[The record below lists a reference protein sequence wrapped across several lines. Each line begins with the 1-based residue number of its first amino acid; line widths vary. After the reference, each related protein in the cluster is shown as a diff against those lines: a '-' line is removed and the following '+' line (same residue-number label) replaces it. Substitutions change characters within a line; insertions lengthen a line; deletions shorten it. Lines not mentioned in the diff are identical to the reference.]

1 MVIRRGPWTRTSSAT
16 KVRAT
21 GPTEIGPPRLYT
33 RAVLFRVLAGLLGLA
48 AVLGLAVAGR
58 VGWVGYGPPPGD
70 APVRAQVRFLLGA
83 VDDGAGDDMQQLFPE
98 GDYFLR
104 ALTAMAAARSPEA
117 DLEAAR
123 ALRDS
128 LDAPESVVVFGSGMV
143 PEHGIFAAGW
153 ALLVALDV
161 ARIGGQPADLADVR
175 RRAAVVE
182 AALRGSASGF
192 LEGYPGQYW
201 PCDTVVAA
209 AALADAAA
217 LLGETGWTRTVRNWR
232 DRVRRQVDPATG
244 LLPHRVDASGRALE
258 GPRGSSQAV
267 IQTYWA
273 HLGRWGLGDQG
284 DADTWAAFRRTF
296 VVREAGL
303 VGVREYPV
311 GVTGA
316 GDVDSGPLLLGV
328 SASASAVTLA
338 AARTVGDVELA
349 EDLDREAELLGLPVR
364 WGDQRRYALGLL
376 PVGDA
381 FLAWARTRPPG
392 TPAEGDWPRVRPWW
406 DVLAVPFLVP
416 VVGLVLVARPG
427 ARR

>member
-1 MVIRRGPWTRTSSAT
+1 MLV
-16 KVRAT
+16 
-21 GPTEIGPPRLYT
+21 
-33 RAVLFRVLAGLLGLA
+33 GLLGLA

-58 VGWVGYGPPPGD
+58 VVLVGYGPPPG
-70 APVRAQVRFLLGA
+70 AAAVPAQVRFLLSA
-83 VDDGAGDDMQQLFPE
+83 VENGAGEDMQQLFPE

-104 ALTAMAAARSPEA
+104 ALTAMAAARSPEP
-117 DLEAAR
+117 DLAAAR
-123 ALRDS
+123 VLRDS
-128 LDAPESVVVFGSGMV
+128 LDRPESVAVFGSGMV
-143 PEHGIFAAGW
+143 PEHGIFQAGW

-161 ARIGGQPADLADVR
+161 ARVSGQPADLADVR

-209 AALADAAA
+209 AGLADAAV
-217 LLGETGWTRTVRNWR
+217 LLGETGWTGTVRDWR
-232 DRVRRQVDPATG
+232 DRVRRHVDPAAG
-244 LLPHRVDASGRALE
+244 LLPHRVDVSGRALE
-258 GPRGSSQAV
+258 GPRGSSQSI

-273 HLGRWGLGDQG
+273 HLGRELGERDVE
-284 DADTWAAFRRTF
+284 AWAAFRRTF
-296 VVREAGL
+296 LVREAGL

-311 GVTGA
+311 GAPGA

-338 AARTVGDVELA
+338 AARTVGDTELA
-349 EDLDREAELLGLPVR
+349 ADLDREAELLGLPVR
-364 WGDQRRYALGLL
+364 WGDERRYGLGLL

-392 TPAEGDWPRVRPWW
+392 APVEGDWPRPRPWW
-406 DVLAVPFLVP
+406 PAYGLPFLLPAVGLLAVV
-416 VVGLVLVARPG
+416 
-427 ARR
+427 RRSRTG